1 MAYAPRYLNGTCANC
16 DSRDVTVESP
26 LFCSPRCLQAAQLVR
41 YVRACRRD
49 GRDQRPDV
57 REAINMKRAM
67 ILGGGYPEERR
78 HVPPEIRA
86 EVFRRA
92 DGCCENCGRTLDLEG
107 TTGDQDAVPT
117 IQHVQ
122 GDSNDIS
129 NLKAFCWRCN
139 LADAETRLVRVVPGS
154 PEAIMAADLAARW
167 SSPEPLRLCDD
178 DQRWKGMWR
187 ELARS
192 AREVIRE
199 HEEMADLEGDEDL
212 PGFRG
217 WTEQGTPIQDI

>member
-1 MAYAPRYLNGTCANC
+1 
-16 DSRDVTVESP
+16 
-26 LFCSPRCLQAAQLVR
+26 
-41 YVRACRRD
+41 
-49 GRDQRPDV
+49 
-57 REAINMKRAM
+57 
-67 ILGGGYPEERR
+67 
-78 HVPPEIRA
+78 
-86 EVFRRA
+86 
-92 DGCCENCGRTLDLEG
+92 
-107 TTGDQDAVPT
+107 
-117 IQHVQ
+117 
-122 GDSNDIS
+122 
-129 NLKAFCWRCN
+129 
-139 LADAETRLVRVVPGS
+139 
-154 PEAIMAADLAARW
+154 MAADLAARW